1 MKVLVVGGAGGVGSA
16 LVAKLLGR
24 GDAVTV
30 TVLNA
35 AEASAVR
42 ATHSGLVAIHQIDLS
57 DAEVA
62 RGNLITA
69 IGASDF
75 DAVAVCAAISP
86 YGPLETN
93 SIALVRKTFEINL
106 FSHVGV
112 YQAVMPA
119 LRRSKGRLIFT
130 CSMSGRIGL
139 PFIGTYT
146 ASKFALEGLA
156 DVMRREAKGQGV
168 AVSLVEPGGIK
179 TPMVSKQLETLVGDI
194 AALDDEQR
202 SRYGALYSGFQ
213 AMAAQSHYG
222 DASTPEFV
230 ADVLLRAIDDP
241 VPAARYIA
249 GPDAEQL
256 IALSESSS
264 DEELDAILLQT
275 FAEAASKAA

>member
-16 LVAKLLGR
+16 VVARLLAR

-30 TVLNA
+30 TVLNE
-35 AEASAVR
+35 AEESVVR
-42 ATHSGLVAIHQIDLS
+42 AANPGLVAVHRIDLS
-57 DAEVA
+57 DAEAA
-62 RGNLITA
+62 RTDLRTA
-69 IGASDF
+69 VGETML

-86 YGPLETN
+86 YGPLESN
-93 SIALVRKTFEINL
+93 SITLVRKTFEINL
-106 FSHVGV
+106 FSHVGI

-119 LRRSKGRLIFT
+119 LRRSRGRIVFT
-130 CSMSGRIGL
+130 GSMSGRIGL

-202 SRYGALYSGFQ
+202 SRYGVLYRGFQ
-213 AMAAQSHYG
+213 VMATESHHG
-222 DASTPEFV
+222 GASAPELV

-241 VPAARYIA
+241 VPAARYVV

-256 IALSESSS
+256 IALSEDSS
-264 DEELDAILLQT
+264 DEELDTILLQT
-275 FAEAASKAA
+275 FADAASRAG